1 VSPPRVLSISIF
13 DAFAYFSCAEVL
25 VQTALLY
32 RAARRGFFALLPLR
46 YQNSRKTVSYV
57 IIVRSKITLTTS
69 VCPSSYGLV
78 RRVLGVAAREPD
90 SRGDD
95 TVKLRE
101 MRLRLP
107 VSPEAQH
114 RGFEFW
120 RHNAGSNDQ
129 ARARSRRAANTPR
142 GWRAPRHGATCQP
155 KTRHPGDGPNDFD
168 GRNSR
173 NDFGKKNKSAHPPPP
188 PHVPHQLWRRGSA
201 HHRDVVPANFAC
213 PHVSSSVRD

>member
-1 VSPPRVLSISIF
+1 VPSVSSKRKIETSQQVCLRQECFPFPSLTHSRLFLAPKSSSIRRFCTAPRV
-13 DAFAYFSCAEVL
+13 
-25 VQTALLY
+25 
-32 RAARRGFFALLPLR
+32 AASLPCCHSGTR
-46 YQNSRKTVSYV
+46 T
-57 IIVRSKITLTTS
+57 
-69 VCPSSYGLV
+69 
-78 RRVLGVAAREPD
+78 
-90 SRGDD
+90 
-95 TVKLRE
+95 
-101 MRLRLP
+101 
-107 VSPEAQH
+107 

-120 RHNAGSNDQ
+120 RNNAGSDDQ